1 MKIKEIPLAWKNYR
15 IASTPSGSFSTD
27 GRNIYSYN
35 LKIGYTDEYG
45 QKVLLNYTSASG
57 RFQSHTT
64 SRHVNLSA
72 FHADKFEIPS

>member
-15 IASTPSGSFSTD
+15 IASTSSGSFSTD
-27 GRNIYSYN
+27 GRDIYSYN

-57 RFQSHTT
+57 RFQSNTT

-72 FHADKFEIPS
+72 FHADKFEMPS